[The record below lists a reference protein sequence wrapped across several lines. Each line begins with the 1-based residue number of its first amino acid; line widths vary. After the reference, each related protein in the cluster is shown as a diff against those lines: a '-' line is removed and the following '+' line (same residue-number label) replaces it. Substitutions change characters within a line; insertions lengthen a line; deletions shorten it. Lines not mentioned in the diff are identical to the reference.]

1 MIHVCFEAI
10 VYTTIVGVIDDKSA
24 LDNLPIV
31 VENRKVLK
39 HQKCELYRSK
49 PRTLSPDPDMNPSN
63 TPTVN
68 ASRKAINPVLS
79 SQTRPIASIVSQVII
94 ANKDSIGL
102 IKSQHENSGYS
113 TDSGFVQRTIMMS
126 HPAVTATTSSPIPK
140 ILPPPLRPFVPSGDN
155 KLVKQPVSGST
166 TTTHLL
172 KCNHGPASVVATPKI
187 MTTPSKI
194 TTTPRP
200 TAQSSISVATSTPVR
215 PSTSQAATTAPKPA
229 TGKLSADIYRGGQAH
244 VSTEPY
250 NIN

>member
-1 MIHVCFEAI
+1 MIHVCFKAI

-24 LDNLPIV
+24 LDHLPSV

-49 PRTLSPDPDMNPSN
+49 PRTLSPDPEMNPSN
-63 TPTVN
+63 TPTIN
-68 ASRKAINPVLS
+68 ASRKAINQVLS

-102 IKSQHENSGYS
+102 IKSEHENSGYS

-126 HPAVTATTSSPIPK
+126 HPAVTAATSSPIPK
-140 ILPPPLRPFVPSGDN
+140 ILPPPFVPSGDN
-155 KLVKQPVSGST
+155 KLQVKKPVSGST

-172 KCNHGPASVVATPKI
+172 KCNHGPASVVATS
-187 MTTPSKI
+187 TPKI

-200 TAQSSISVATSTPVR
+200 MAQSSISVAGQINRIVTTSTPVR
-215 PSTSQAATTAPKPA
+215 PPTSQAASTAPKPA
-229 TGKLSADIYRGGQAH
+229 TGKLSADIYRGGQTH
-244 VSTEPY
+244 LQY
-250 NIN
+250 

>member
-1 MIHVCFEAI
+1 
-10 VYTTIVGVIDDKSA
+10 
-24 LDNLPIV
+24 
-31 VENRKVLK
+31 
-39 HQKCELYRSK
+39 
-49 PRTLSPDPDMNPSN
+49 MNPSN

-68 ASRKAINPVLS
+68 ASRKAINQVLS

-102 IKSQHENSGYS
+102 IKSEHENSGYL

-126 HPAVTATTSSPIPK
+126 HPAVTAATSSPIPK
-140 ILPPPLRPFVPSGDN
+140 ILPPPLRPFVPSVDN

-166 TTTHLL
+166 TTTHLP
-172 KCNHGPASVVATPKI
+172 KSNHGPASVVATSTPKI

-200 TAQSSISVATSTPVR
+200 IAQSSISVAGQINRNVTTSTPVR
-215 PSTSQAATTAPKPA
+215 PSTSQAASTAPKPA

-250 NIN
+250 NID